1 MKIRVLGS
9 AAGGGFPQ
17 WNCNC
22 RNCAGV
28 RNGTVRACART
39 QSSIAV
45 TANDVDWALI
55 NASPDI
61 LSQIAA
67 TPALQP
73 NRSARDTGIVA
84 VVLMD
89 AQIDHVTGMLMLRES
104 KHLSVHCTAS
114 VWEDLTH
121 GMALTRVLSHYCD
134 LQWNPIDVGKV
145 DQPNTTGTPFT
156 LPRLE
161 DIRFIP
167 ISLSSKAP
175 PYSKHRMWPTP
186 EDNIGLLIEN
196 QKTGRSVFY
205 APGLGQI
212 EPHVESAMRSAECV
226 LVDGTFWHGDEMI
239 CLGLSA
245 KTAADMGHLPQSGPG
260 GMIELLDSLED
271 RRKILIH
278 INNTNPILDDDSM
291 ERAVLARHGIEL
303 AYDGM
308 EIRV

>member
-22 RNCAGV
+22 RNCNGV
-28 RNGTVRACART
+28 RNGTVRARART

-45 TANDVDWALI
+45 TANELDWALI

-73 NRSARDTGIVA
+73 GRSPRDTGIVA

-89 AQIDHVTGMLMLRES
+89 AQIDHVTGLLMLREG
-104 KHLSVHCTAS
+104 KTLSVHCTAS
-114 VWEDLTH
+114 VWKDLTH
-121 GMALTRVLSHYCD
+121 GLALTRVLSHYCD
-134 LQWNPIDVGKV
+134 MQWNPIDVDEV
-145 DQPNTTGTPFT
+145 DGARSTGTPFT

-161 DIRFIP
+161 GIRFTP
-167 ISLSSKAP
+167 VPLSSKAP
-175 PYSKHRMWPTP
+175 PYSEHRMAPTP
-186 EDNIGLLIEN
+186 GDNIGLLIEN
-196 QKTGRSVFY
+196 EKTGRSLFY

-212 EPHVESAMRSAECV
+212 EPHVESAMRTAECV
-226 LVDGTFWHGDEMI
+226 LVDGTFWRGDEMI
-239 CLGLSA
+239 HLGLSA

-260 GMIELLDSLED
+260 GMIELMGSLED

-278 INNTNPILDDDSM
+278 INNTNPILDDDSR
-291 ERAVLARHGIEL
+291 ERATLARHGIEL

-308 EIRV
+308 EINL